1 MRTMNRIK
9 FVLAFAICFTTT
21 FVTAQESGHATLAD
35 RIESLR
41 NGWGSVPSVDI
52 PEDTTEAPAE
62 LKVPKQSTNKPFA
75 AKRSAKLAK
84 IEPKPYQPAQAETE
98 ARAET
103 KKQLPRVNPRD
114 LLPRSWRIAGEKPSE
129 SLINEV
135 EQPPVPRAGSAISKN
150 TAQGPASKIENQP
163 NRSQAVALSPTN
175 RSQKRRS
182 WAASA
187 LSRSIAEEV
196 AQSLGPENARPIE
209 EANNETIEP
218 NNDIAENDAAEL
230 APTEDVVAEKTHS
243 EEAPEPITSQEVAK
257 EIPQTKTT
265 SDSAAKEA
273 QPLRAK
279 VIAKQSNTEQV
290 TKLPMTIGNEKAE
303 QPSTIFNTKSNTS
316 AKSFQTDVA
325 SDDDD
330 QLLITQKMPIITYQV
345 AGPRKIIVGREA
357 IYRVTLDNRGDA
369 AADQLDATISI
380 PGWAE
385 VVGASSPTGIVDQ
398 QTISEQPREIF
409 WKINRL
415 AGTQKATLDLKLIA
429 RVGRPIELGVQWKH
443 SPVAGRTMVEVQ
455 EPKIELKL
463 TGPDEVLF
471 GKQRTFRLT
480 ISNPGTGPAGNVALK
495 LTQQGS
501 EGSEVKE
508 LPIGTLAASERR
520 SVDIELTA
528 REAGPLSVLAT
539 ATADGDLKADITKEF
554 LCRKAELAVEWR
566 GPAERYSG
574 ALATYFLRVRN
585 PGTAVAQNVVLNAK
599 LPAGFEVVNSE
610 GANIGKDGIVRFQ
623 AGSLRPG
630 DESYFELKG
639 IPTASGTNKLD
650 LYAEA
655 ADDIRSEVTTAMTE
669 VITLADLKLD
679 VQDPKGPVATGEE
692 IEYQIRVTNRGS
704 NTANAV
710 KIVGLF
716 SNGIEPHHTVGAT
729 SSIADGRVEFETIG
743 SIPAGTE
750 RTVTIRARAH
760 DAGTHLFRA
769 EVICQELE
777 TKLAAEETTLFFEDE
792 STDIATKPGERYG
805 Y

>member
-1 MRTMNRIK
+1 MRTMNRFS
-9 FVLAFAICFTTT
+9 FVLTLVVCFNATFAS
-21 FVTAQESGHATLAD
+21 AQDGGRATLAD

-41 NGWGSVPSVDI
+41 NGWGSVPSV
-52 PEDTTEAPAE
+52 ETNE
-62 LKVPKQSTNKPFA
+62 L
-75 AKRSAKLAK
+75 
-84 IEPKPYQPAQAETE
+84 ETE
-98 ARAET
+98 AVKEVTPPKPIKKQPAKKIKTTQKPAKRTTAKVEQVKPST
-103 KKQLPRVNPRD
+103 EVVAQEKKQLPRVNPRD
-114 LLPRSWRIAGEKPSE
+114 LLPRSWRLANDKPSE
-129 SLINEV
+129 SVVTEDEL
-135 EQPPVPRAGSAISKN
+135 PPVPRAGSAISKEVAKN
-150 TAQGPASKIENQP
+150 TASGPKSTVENQP

-175 RSQKRRS
+175 GSQKRRS

-196 AQSLGPENARPIE
+196 AQSLGPEDAKPIE
-209 EANNETIEP
+209 DAKSQIQNTTREP
-218 NNDIAENDAAEL
+218 AEIKPVE
-230 APTEDVVAEKTHS
+230 
-243 EEAPEPITSQEVAK
+243 EVAISGSSIETLK
-257 EIPQTKTT
+257 EQT
-265 SDSAAKEA
+265 AADKFAA
-273 QPLRAK
+273 QDQTIKAK
-279 VIAKQSNTEQV
+279 VISSSSKSESV
-290 TKLPMTIGNEKAE
+290 TKLPITIGKEK
-303 QPSTIFNTKSNTS
+303 TKPEPTTVFS
-316 AKSFQTDVA
+316 AKSESSVRQTEKSVGE
-325 SDDDD
+325 DDDL
-330 QLLITQKMPIITYQV
+330 LLITQKMPIITYQV

-357 IYRVTLDNRGDA
+357 IYRVTLDNLGDA
-369 AADQLDATISI
+369 AADAVDAKISI

-385 VVGASSPTGIVDQ
+385 VVGVSTQSGIVDQ
-398 QTISEQPREIF
+398 QSISEQPREIT

-415 AGTQKATLDLKLIA
+415 AGSQKATLDLKLIA
-429 RVGRPIELGVQWKH
+429 RMGRPIELGVQWTH
-443 SPVAGRTMVEVQ
+443 SPVSSRTMVEVQ
-455 EPKIELKL
+455 EPKIALKL

-480 ISNPGTGPAGNVALK
+480 ISNPGTGPADNVALK

-508 LPIGTLAASERR
+508 LPIGQLAAGERR

-528 REAGPLSVLAT
+528 REAGPLSVLAS
-539 ATADGDLKADITKEF
+539 ATAEGDLKADVTKEF

-574 ALATYFLRVRN
+574 ALTTYFLRVRN
-585 PGTAVAQNVVLNAK
+585 PGTADAQNVMLLAK
-599 LPAGFEVVNSE
+599 VPTGFEVVKSE
-610 GANIGKDGIVRFQ
+610 GANVGEDGIVRFQ

-639 IPTASGTNKLD
+639 IPTQSGTNKLD

-655 ADDIRSEVTTAMTE
+655 ADDIQSEITTAMTE

-679 VQDPKGPVATGEE
+679 IQDPKGPVATGEE

-716 SNGIEPHHTVGAT
+716 SSGIEPHHTVGAT
-729 SSIADGRVEFETIG
+729 SSITDGRVEFETID
-743 SIPAGTE
+743 SIPAGAE
-750 RTVTIRARAH
+750 RTLTIRARAH

-769 EVICQELE
+769 EVLCQELE

-792 STDIATKPGERYG
+792 STEIATKPGERYG

>member
-1 MRTMNRIK
+1 MNRIK
-9 FVLAFAICFTTT
+9 FVLALAICFTTT
-21 FVTAQESGHATLAD
+21 LTTAQNSGHATLAD

-41 NGWGSVPSVDI
+41 DGWGSVPSVDL
-52 PEDTTEAPAE
+52 PEDSAEAPAE
-62 LKVPKQSTNKPFA
+62 LKVPKQSTTKQSP
-75 AKRSAKLAK
+75 AKRPEKLAK
-84 IEPKPYQPAQAETE
+84 LEPKPYQPAQSKTQ
-98 ARAET
+98 ARAES

-114 LLPRSWRIAGEKPSE
+114 LLPRSWRLAGEKPSE
-129 SLINEV
+129 SLISED
-135 EQPPVPRAGSAISKN
+135 EQPPIPRAGSVISNN
-150 TAQGPASKIENQP
+150 TAKGPSNKVDNQP

-209 EANNETIEP
+209 EANNETNELESTEEV
-218 NNDIAENDAAEL
+218 IAEE
-230 APTEDVVAEKTHS
+230 THS
-243 EEAPEPITSQEVAK
+243 EDALEPIASQEVAK
-257 EIPQTKTT
+257 EISNTKTT
-265 SDSAAKEA
+265 ADPIAKRA
-273 QPLRAK
+273 RPFSAK
-279 VIAKQSNTEQV
+279 VVAQQNTAEHV
-290 TKLPMTIGNEKAE
+290 TKLPMTIGSEKTK
-303 QPSTIFNTKSNTS
+303 QPSTVFNTKSNS
-316 AKSFQTDVA
+316 LAKSYQADMV

-385 VVGASSPTGIVDQ
+385 VVGVSSPTGIVDQ
-398 QTISEQPREIF
+398 QTISEQPREVF
-409 WKINRL
+409 WSINRL
-415 AGTQKATLDLKLIA
+415 AGSQKATLDLKLIA

-480 ISNPGTGPAGNVALK
+480 ISNPGTGPADNVALK

-501 EGSEVKE
+501 EGAEIKE
-508 LPIGTLAASERR
+508 LPIGSLAASERR

-539 ATADGDLKADITKEF
+539 ATADGDLKADIIKEF

-574 ALATYFLRVRN
+574 ALTTYFLRVRN

-599 LPAGFEVVNSE
+599 LPMGFEVVNSE
-610 GANIGKDGIVRFQ
+610 GANVGEDGIVRFQ

-743 SIPAGTE
+743 SIAAGTE